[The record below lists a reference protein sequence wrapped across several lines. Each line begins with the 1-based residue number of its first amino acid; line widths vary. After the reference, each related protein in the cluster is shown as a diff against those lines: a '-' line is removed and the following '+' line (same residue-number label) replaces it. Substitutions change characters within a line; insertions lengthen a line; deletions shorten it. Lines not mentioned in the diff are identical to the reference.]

1 MKVIRTVTLSRK
13 TLYEELWTLGKTKV
27 AEKYKITAANLEKVC
42 KDYNIP
48 RPSNTYWGKLY
59 AGQDISKFIIPLE
72 ESEQDNIEVP
82 CKCIAGHE
90 ELERIRREKTVLQ
103 DDVECE
109 EQEKEIMANRLSFLP
124 EDEVERIID
133 TVFNKK
139 KFEDGKLHFKI
150 VQLKKDIENWKNR
163 ARQDRREYYNYSTR
177 QYVKEPRFVADITEA
192 GLPRLYRLLDLIF
205 KISESLGAQITEDCC
220 ILIGKDRVR
229 FEIIERLKKVNHEI
243 TKAEARELL
252 KYEDEIKNGG
262 WASKPQIRKYDYLP
276 TGIFRIKTS
285 DQKQIRD
292 SDDVKLEEKTPDIF
306 LLFYEKYFEE
316 KQKREEYEEKERL
329 RQESYERQ
337 QRLQE
342 RIEEEKNKLEILYKE
357 LEDYQ
362 LAIKLRDY
370 VYQLSQLSERDEE
383 YIQWILD
390 KADWIDPLVN
400 KEDSLLG
407 KRERNINKKKETK
420 PSNYD
425 IWNLY

>member
-1 MKVIRTVTLSRK
+1 M
-13 TLYEELWTLGKTKV
+13 
-27 AEKYKITAANLEKVC
+27 
-42 KDYNIP
+42 
-48 RPSNTYWGKLY
+48 
-59 AGQDISKFIIPLE
+59 
-72 ESEQDNIEVP
+72 
-82 CKCIAGHE
+82 
-90 ELERIRREKTVLQ
+90 
-103 DDVECE
+103 
-109 EQEKEIMANRLSFLP
+109 
-124 EDEVERIID
+124 
-133 TVFNKK
+133 
-139 KFEDGKLHFKI
+139 
-150 VQLKKDIENWKNR
+150 
-163 ARQDRREYYNYSTR
+163 
-177 QYVKEPRFVADITEA
+177 
-192 GLPRLYRLLDLIF
+192 IF

-229 FEIIERLKKVNHEI
+229 FEIIERLKKVNQ
-243 TKAEARELL
+243 
-252 KYEDEIKNGG
+252 NGG

-357 LEDYQ
+357 LEDYH
-362 LAIKLRDY
+362 Y